1 MLSHLSHVQLLVTLW
16 TVSCRAPLS
25 MGFSRQEYWSGL
37 SCPPQRGLPSP
48 GVESMSVVSPTL
60 AGQFFTSSTT
70 SEALY
75 VYMYKWVNASRVLD
89 PYSYLLWHWF
99 HSFLHWENFSVS
111 ERLPSLKYF
120 GFSDFFFVCSFFPGI
135 QLFMLWF
142 ILCGKG
148 CPNKSFISSINRYNN
163 WFC

>member
-48 GVESMSVVSPTL
+48 GVESMSVVSPAL

-75 VYMYKWVNASRVLD
+75 VYMYKWLNASRVLD
-89 PYSYLLWHWF
+89 PYSYVLCHWF

-111 ERLPSLKYF
+111 ECLPSLKYF
-120 GFSDFFFVCSFFPGI
+120 GFSDFFFFVCSFFPGI

-142 ILCGKG
+142 IYFMWESMSK
-148 CPNKSFISSINRYNN
+148 
-163 WFC
+163 